1 MKQNPKK
8 MKKAKKQELFQTKK
22 LEKIKDFLATVQQ
35 GERQDILS
43 LLIEKGT
50 LKASEIHHSIGIEQ
64 SKCSTHLKQ
73 LKQYG
78 LVTDKRDGRTVY
90 YSVNEE
96 NLNKAQILI
105 NQIHDSL
112 PK

>member
-1 MKQNPKK
+1 

-22 LEKIKDFLATVQQ
+22 LEKIKDFLAVIQQ

-43 LLIEKGT
+43 TLIEKGT
-50 LKASEIHHSIGIEQ
+50 LMASEVHQTIRIEQ
-64 SKCSTHLKQ
+64 STCSTHLKQ
-73 LKQYG
+73 LKGYG
-78 LVTDKRDGRTVY
+78 LVSAKREGKIVY

-96 NLNKAQILI
+96 NLKKAQILI
-105 NQIHDSL
+105 NQTYDNL